1 MRKAAWQVPPIFEL
15 IRKRGRIADDE
26 MYGTFNMGLG
36 MILVVDPGD
45 VPTGSQVV
53 GEVVRRSAPDRVVI
67 R

>member
-1 MRKAAWQVPPIFEL
+1 MIFER

-36 MILVVDPGD
+36 MILVVNRDE
-45 VPTGSQVV
+45 VPKDAMVV
-53 GEVVRRSAPDRVVI
+53 GEVVSQTGPDRVLL